1 MRHNLGEVKTLRK
14 IHLGRTEL
22 YVSKTAF
29 GALPI
34 QRITVEESDAILK
47 RAFESGI
54 NFYDTANMYTDS
66 EMKIGHALHHVRNQ
80 IVIATKSQ
88 LFDKEKILK
97 NIDQSLKS
105 LQTDYIDIFQ
115 FHNPAELPSED
126 IYEAVYKEKEKG
138 KIRHIGI
145 SSHKINLAF
154 DAVRSG
160 LYETMQFPFSLLSQE
175 KEIEL
180 VEECKRTDT
189 GFIAMKAMAGGLIN
203 DSRASFGFME
213 QYDNV
218 VPIYGI
224 QKRSELEEFI
234 ALAKNPPLNDD
245 DLKKRIE
252 KSREGLSGDFCRSC
266 GYCMPCPAQIDIP
279 QSARISLLMTRSPS
293 EPYLTKEF
301 AQKMEKV
308 NDCIECGECKSRCP
322 YELDTPKLLKTE
334 LDRYHKLY
342 NTLVPSP

>member
-1 MRHNLGEVKTLRK
+1 MKTLKK
-14 IHLGRTEL
+14 IRLGRTGL

-34 QRITVEESDAILK
+34 QRISIEESDAILK

-66 EMKIGHALHHVRNQ
+66 EMKIGHALHDVRDQ

-88 LFDKEKILK
+88 VFDKEKILK

-115 FHNPAELPSED
+115 FHNPDELPSED

-138 KIRHIGI
+138 KIKHIGMTN
-145 SSHKINLAF
+145 HRLNLAF
-154 DAVRSG
+154 DAVKSG

-175 KEIEL
+175 KEIAL

-213 QYDNV
+213 QYENV

-224 QKRSELEEFI
+224 QRLSELEEFI
-234 ALAKNPPLNDD
+234 SLANNPPLYNE
-245 DLKKRIE
+245 DLKNAIE
-252 KSREGLSGDFCRSC
+252 KSKEGLSGDFCRGC
-266 GYCMPCPAQIDIP
+266 GYCLPCPAEIDIP
-279 QSARISLLMTRSPS
+279 QSARISLLMTRSPA
-293 EPYLTKEF
+293 EPYLTEEF
-301 AQKMEKV
+301 AQKMEKI
-308 NDCIECGECKSRCP
+308 NDCIECGKCKSRCP
-322 YELDTPKLLKTE
+322 YELDTPNLLKRE
-334 LDRYHKLY
+334 LDRYRKLY
-342 NTLVPSP
+342 NGINQ